1 MASIKSIIIRPER
14 RATPIRINEA
24 KINSTG
30 IEGDHY
36 AKPNG
41 KRQVTIIAE
50 DQLAEMTGIV
60 GFQGDAHVACR
71 RNILVESLPK
81 ENLEGKYITLGE
93 DVILEITG
101 YCTPCS
107 RMEENFGKGAID
119 AFSQR
124 AGWVARVISQGSIS
138 TGDIVKFL

>member
-1 MASIKSIIIRPER
+1 MASIKSILIRPER
-14 RATPIRINEA
+14 RANPIRISEA

-36 AKPNG
+36 AKPDG
-41 KRQVTIIAE
+41 SRQVTIIAE
-50 DQLAEMTGIV
+50 DLLAEMTGII
-60 GFQGDAHVACR
+60 GFQGDAHMACR

-81 ENLEGKYITLGE
+81 ENLTGKYIAFGE

-124 AGWVARVISQGSIS
+124 AGWAARVISEGSIS
-138 TGDIVKFL
+138 TGDLVKFL